1 MLKQTKENDVIYIYI
16 YIHNNKELY
25 CSKLILCN
33 KKKIDL
39 GEVNIIL

>member
-33 KKKIDL
+33 KKKK
-39 GEVNIIL
+39 